1 MATTTVSHGS
11 ITLTRIKDGS
21 QFWTSSAEPAIPDY
35 TFTISNLVGDTNADI
50 RIGDI
55 VYYGHYKYTVTSVGS
70 DGTTVLCGN
79 RESLRGAEGV
89 SPTIKSI
96 ACSHS
101 AAICEKDGTYNPDTI
116 TFSGQS
122 QFKESIT
129 SYEGWFVIELS
140 SDGIN
145 WVSSYSSTGKEPYV
159 DYKIPLG
166 INITKNGIIYNQ
178 GSDVTSNGSIIDSA
192 FTISSDGVITTNQ
205 GIGFIIR
212 SIRCSLYSD
221 ANKTNLI
228 DQQRVNIAFD
238 GVDGDK
244 GDDGYTVILTNENH
258 TFSGD
263 TRGAVESDQ
272 STGFNVA
279 ECSVIAYIGDT
290 QIPCTIGSITGMPVG
305 MPTPLIYNNS
315 TTAARFTV
323 LVTHA
328 MTSQNG
334 TLNIPVTLSGGT
346 SNEKTFN
353 MKFTYSLKLNGLD
366 ATGLGWKVNYS
377 SLTTPNDGECF
388 YHGFDEATKEA
399 SADRSVHAWVLWNG
413 QEIIIPTGCYVNPDA
428 TMPFNTPIYSV
439 YRLPSPTAY
448 TNGTFHDVAW
458 VESSNTW
465 VSNTYNGVNPSVDQN
480 PWSWNEAT
488 DIILAIYKISGD
500 ESPITDAQLF
510 TPPKKYSELVEPAKE
525 MAKDAE
531 KVATNYLAVDN
542 TGIMVADMKDGEQT
556 PSTATGKNV
565 LIDSESVNIRNG
577 QNVLS
582 SFGDDLV
589 VLGQLGKPRLELS
602 STSISSISEVGV
614 KNFNIISGSSEKEKT
629 ITKNGTFENTS
640 SETDKFSGSFTISDK
655 FYYFHNIVATVNFN
669 YTWDGQVYTTSLTL
683 NIDDPV
689 EDETQTAWY
698 INEEEYSSS
707 YSLNKEMRCAVQ
719 HNADM
724 TFLYFDYS
732 AQIKPKTT
740 SVSYQIGNDALYS
753 VVIETK
759 TYQNTSYTF
768 GSRVINS
775 EHGAN
780 SFAIGEGLVASSNN
794 QIAVGRYNDDDSEK
808 NYAFMVGNGIY
819 GESRS
824 NAFAV
829 DWNGRTEMGDISGY
843 GLQLLENSQS
853 EMDNYIECIDV
864 NDDTVFS
871 VSKTGAVN
879 SIGRVNASSI
889 KLQKDSATPTD
900 YIQCQD
906 ENNNVKFNV
915 TNNGDITTEGDITST
930 GDADIGGD
938 LSVTGDINALGNI
951 NMSGLIQYNNKPM
964 FKVVNKTF
972 TAIGIGSGRSYTAAR
987 DIAIDGYKPMSI
999 GGIKLT
1005 NNSSYNPSSNADASW
1020 CVIPDFWLDYSTTID
1035 HPNVQSDS
1043 IYFYI
1048 WNMHGSSGVNVDFHA
1063 RIVYIATD
1071 ALGNS

>member
-140 SDGIN
+140 SDGVN

-166 INITKNGIIYNQ
+166 INITKDGIIYNQ

-323 LVTHA
+323 LVTYA

-334 TLNIPVTLSGGT
+334 TLNIPVTLNGGT
-346 SNEKTFN
+346 SDEKTFN

-366 ATGLGWKVNYS
+366 ATGLSWKVNYS

-480 PWSWNEAT
+480 PWFWNEAT

-542 TGIMVADMKDGEQT
+542 TGIMVADMKDGRQT
-556 PSTATGKNV
+556 PSTATGNNVFIDSNSVDIRSGTDTLASFTGDGTKFYDIDASKEIASFGATTRIGTADGRNIIIGSQSLDIMSGENSLASFSQNVRVGRDTLPHMAINPTNISAYKGNGDLYFQVGDGSATAYQTYNVDALPIELTLDNPIYDLTSV
-565 LIDSESVNIRNG
+565 LINNQQVSDY
-577 QNVLS
+577 
-582 SFGDDLV
+582 SF
-589 VLGQLGKPRLELS
+589 
-602 STSISSISEVGV
+602 
-614 KNFNIISGSSEKEKT
+614 
-629 ITKNGTFENTS
+629 
-640 SETDKFSGSFTISDK
+640 
-655 FYYFHNIVATVNFN
+655 
-669 YTWDGQVYTTSLTL
+669 
-683 NIDDPV
+683 
-689 EDETQTAWY
+689 Y
-698 INEEEYSSS
+698 INE
-707 YSLNKEMRCAVQ
+707 
-719 HNADM
+719 
-724 TFLYFDYS
+724 
-732 AQIKPKTT
+732 T
-740 SVSYQIGNDALYS
+740 SVSIDDRPPEAITIVVNYQYEVTDYS
-753 VVIETK
+753 ESTDET
-759 TYQNTSYTF
+759 TTQIVTTSQTF
-768 GSRVINS
+768 EYPKIDLSIPLEYPDIYITNVTPSILDGTFSYDDNNIIFSPRPQSGTVINIEYYLNQS
-775 EHGAN
+775 ARQPYFTFNGRNSNGEVGSGSISLAN
-780 SFAIGEGLVASSNN
+780 NGVASGESSFVTGIDSSTTGKASFSSGEYNNSSGEAGSTMGKNLNNNAIGGMA
-794 QIAVGRYNDDDSEK
+794 IGTYNVQSP
-808 NYAFMVGNGIY
+808 NSIFTVGNGT
-819 GESRS
+819 SDLDRRNALTVAS
-824 NAFAV
+824 N
-829 DWNGRTEMGDISGY
+829 G
-843 GLQLLENSQS
+843 
-853 EMDNYIECIDV
+853 
-864 NDDTVFS
+864 
-871 VSKTGAVN
+871 N
-879 SIGRVNASSI
+879 SIFAGRLFSGTHAN
-889 KLQKDSATPTD
+889 
-900 YIQCQD
+900 
-906 ENNNVKFNV
+906 
-915 TNNGDITTEGDITST
+915 
-930 GDADIGGD
+930 DA
-938 LSVTGDINALGNI
+938 
-951 NMSGLIQYNNKPM
+951 KPM
-964 FKVVNKTF
+964 FKVETINF
-972 TAIGIGSGRSYTAAR
+972 TSIGIGSGRGYGAER
-987 DIAIDGYKPMSI
+987 KINRNGYIPIAIAGFQILDNQPNGKYS
-999 GGIKLT
+999 L
-1005 NNSSYNPSSNADASW
+1005 W
-1020 CVIPDFWLDYSTTID
+1020 CVPTRVYIDYVS
-1035 HPNVQSDS
+1035 NNYVLR
-1043 IYFYI
+1043 FYI
-1048 WNMHGSSGVNVDFHA
+1048 WNQHSSEMA
-1063 RIVYIATD
+1063 IVRFVAKVLYIASS
-1071 ALGNS
+1071 AL

>member
-55 VYYGHYKYTVTSVGS
+55 VYYSHYKYTVTSVGS

-140 SDGIN
+140 SDGVN

-166 INITKNGIIYNQ
+166 INITKDGIIYNQ

-323 LVTHA
+323 LVTYA

-334 TLNIPVTLSGGT
+334 TLNIPVTLNGGT
-346 SNEKTFN
+346 RDEKTFN

-399 SADRSVHAWVLWNG
+399 SADRSVNAWVLWNG

-439 YRLPSPTAY
+439 YRLPSPTTY

-458 VESSNTW
+458 VESNNTW

-488 DIILAIYKISGD
+488 DIILAIYKISDD

-542 TGIMVADMKDGEQT
+542 TGIMVADMKDGRQT
-556 PSTATGKNV
+556 PSTATGNNV
-565 LIDSESVNIRNG
+565 FIDSNSVDIRSGTDTLASFTGDGTKFYDIDASKEIASFGATTRIGTTDGRNVIIDNDSVDIMSGNISVASFG
-577 QNVLS
+577 QNVRVGRETLPNMTINPTNISAYGGNENLYFQVGDGSISAYQAYNVDVVPIDLTLTNPIHDIISILINDTNISEFNFNSGESIVHLNNRPPQAINIVVNYTYDVEISDEGTGEKDDEIRIEIVETTETFELPKLTLSIPLNYPSSNILNVTPSGYTIFSDSVVYDPRPENGTMITIEYYLSGSQPYFTFNNRGDGTKGSGSVSFSDGGIANGES
-582 SFGDDLV
+582 SFITGIGGGVAGKAAFSSGIDNQSYGEAGSTMGKGTTNMSVGGMV
-589 VLGQLGKPRLELS
+589 VGTYNVPSDRTLFAVGNGTS
-602 STSISSISEVGV
+602 STNLSNAFSVLSNGNTITGGRLLTGTFDSPKPLFKLITRTIDNLTIAKYGSAYPNINVNERGYRPVAISSIG
-614 KNFNIISGSSEKEKT
+614 
-629 ITKNGTFENTS
+629 
-640 SETDKFSGSFTISDK
+640 
-655 FYYFHNIVATVNFN
+655 
-669 YTWDGQVYTTSLTL
+669 LT
-683 NIDDPV
+683 
-689 EDETQTAWY
+689 
-698 INEEEYSSS
+698 
-707 YSLNKEMRCAVQ
+707 
-719 HNADM
+719 
-724 TFLYFDYS
+724 
-732 AQIKPKTT
+732 
-740 SVSYQIGNDALYS
+740 
-753 VVIETK
+753 
-759 TYQNTSYTF
+759 
-768 GSRVINS
+768 
-775 EHGAN
+775 
-780 SFAIGEGLVASSNN
+780 
-794 QIAVGRYNDDDSEK
+794 
-808 NYAFMVGNGIY
+808 
-819 GESRS
+819 
-824 NAFAV
+824 
-829 DWNGRTEMGDISGY
+829 
-843 GLQLLENSQS
+843 
-853 EMDNYIECIDV
+853 
-864 NDDTVFS
+864 
-871 VSKTGAVN
+871 
-879 SIGRVNASSI
+879 NASSDGTLSTWCI
-889 KLQKDSATPTD
+889 CQSAILTG
-900 YIQCQD
+900 
-906 ENNNVKFNV
+906 NNISCYVGNW
-915 TNNGDITTEGDITST
+915 SQT
-930 GDADIGGD
+930 G
-938 LSVTGDINALGNI
+938 
-951 NMSGLIQYNNKPM
+951 
-964 FKVVNKTF
+964 
-972 TAIGIGSGRSYTAAR
+972 AA
-987 DIAIDGYKPMSI
+987 K
-999 GGIKLT
+999 IKLT
-1005 NNSSYNPSSNADASW
+1005 FKILCISNNA
-1020 CVIPDFWLDYSTTID
+1020 I
-1035 HPNVQSDS
+1035 
-1043 IYFYI
+1043 
-1048 WNMHGSSGVNVDFHA
+1048 
-1063 RIVYIATD
+1063 
-1071 ALGNS
+1071 